1 MREHDV
7 TWMTY
12 GELQRTRRELA
23 ANLALVRPG
32 SPARVPIEAHMS
44 AVDAEL
50 AEHATLTARQMTGE
64 PLPRVTLSERELRD

>member
-7 TWMTY
+7 TGMTY

-44 AVDAEL
+44 AIDAEL
-50 AEHATLTARQMTGE
+50 AEHATLTARQTTGE
-64 PLPRVTLSERELRD
+64 SSPRVTLSERELRD